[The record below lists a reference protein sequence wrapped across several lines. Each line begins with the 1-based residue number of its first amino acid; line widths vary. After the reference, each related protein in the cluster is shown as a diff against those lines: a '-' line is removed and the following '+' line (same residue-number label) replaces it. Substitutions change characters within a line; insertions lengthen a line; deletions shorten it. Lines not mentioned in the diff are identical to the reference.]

1 MTIYSSL
8 HLLGIIHQ
16 INKVGK
22 VKYLHSQLLYIYLV
36 LNTKFP
42 LSALVL
48 DRLNN
53 KVGCIGTFT
62 LLQAERPFCPFSKI
76 TKRSLCLQKRVY
88 FTCHVKNEACA
99 LMVNG

>member
-22 VKYLHSQLLYIYLV
+22 VKYLHSQLLYVYLV

-53 KVGCIGTFT
+53 KVGCIGTFI
-62 LLQAERPFCPFSKI
+62 LLQAERPFCPFSKNN
-76 TKRSLCLQKRVY
+76 KKV
-88 FTCHVKNEACA
+88 A
-99 LMVNG
+99 LLPKAGLFYLSCQE